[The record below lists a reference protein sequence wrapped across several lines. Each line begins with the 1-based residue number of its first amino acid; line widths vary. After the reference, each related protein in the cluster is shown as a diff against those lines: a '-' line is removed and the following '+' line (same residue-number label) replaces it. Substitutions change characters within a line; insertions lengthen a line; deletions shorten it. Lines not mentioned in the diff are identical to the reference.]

1 MKAFVLLSLFLS
13 TMTVIE
19 AQPMARGFDVSEETA
34 SMLRRVLKKRQAEF
48 EIIPTDEVDEAE
60 RNEGAEEEE

>member
-1 MKAFVLLSLFLS
+1 
-13 TMTVIE
+13 
-19 AQPMARGFDVSEETA
+19 MARGFDVSEETA